1 MSALFVFEHEFNELT
16 RIMSR
21 RRDKSDDNY
30 IWLLAIWSL
39 LIMMMFQQCSHQDNI
54 ERELRDIKHEIH
66 MLQYK

>member
-1 MSALFVFEHEFNELT
+1 MK
-16 RIMSR
+16 R
-21 RRDKSDDNY
+21 RRDNSDDNY

-66 MLQYK
+66 MLQFKYK